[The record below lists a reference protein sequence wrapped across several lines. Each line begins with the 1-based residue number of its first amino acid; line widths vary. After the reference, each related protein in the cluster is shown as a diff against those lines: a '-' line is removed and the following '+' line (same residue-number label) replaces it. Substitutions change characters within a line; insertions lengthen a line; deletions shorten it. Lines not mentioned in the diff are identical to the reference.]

1 VLFSDDFE
9 RLNNQPQA
17 FVSSQR
23 GSHYTYQVAFPE
35 VVESS
40 LDSCRELELRVFRRA
55 LYLDCIDYLL
65 ATYGPNWNSMEQK
78 KGRYRLNNSGATSR
92 VLETYFGTPVR
103 PVSLNITLDPGCIS
117 SGGQQSTSLWHE
129 MGSPSCSKRQARLRN
144 NSSAIQGS

>member
-78 KGRYRLNNSGATSR
+78 KGRYRLNKLGR
-92 VLETYFGTPVR
+92 DIEGVR
-103 PVSLNITLDPGCIS
+103 NI
-117 SGGQQSTSLWHE
+117 LWHASE
-129 MGSPSCSKRQARLRN
+129 TSFFEYHAGSRLHFFRWPTKYKSMARDGVPIMFEKAGPSKKQ
-144 NSSAIQGS
+144 